1 MRVFQVNGERAV
13 MISALI
19 GVLII
24 VVFGAICFWAID
36 KFARD
41 RRLAQL
47 LKLLVVLICL
57 ASILQR
63 LLPALGISGL

>member
-1 MRVFQVNGERAV
+1 
-13 MISALI
+13 MISVLI

-24 VVFGAICFWAID
+24 IVFGAICFWAID

-41 RRLAQL
+41 GRLAQL

-57 ASILQR
+57 AAILQR
-63 LLPALGISGL
+63 VLPLAGIYI